1 MLNGI
6 ANRLEHYLDL
16 VSARQKLVASNIAN
30 ANTPGYHT
38 KDIDFHFEFMSQV
51 EKAAST
57 VENQPAVPLNVLE
70 VDGLGVRNDGNN
82 VSLEREMR
90 LLSENASRF
99 NVAVNLWK
107 SQMRAVRMA
116 IQETKNA

>member
-38 KDIDFHFEFMSQV
+38 KDIDFHFEFMSQM

-57 VENQPAVPLNVLE
+57 VENHPAVPLNVLE
-70 VDGLGVRNDGNN
+70 VAGLGVRNDGNN

>member
-57 VENQPAVPLNVLE
+57 VETTPPCRSTCWKW
-70 VDGLGVRNDGNN
+70 LGSGY
-82 VSLEREMR
+82 
-90 LLSENASRF
+90 AT
-99 NVAVNLWK
+99 
-107 SQMRAVRMA
+107 MA
-116 IQETKNA
+116 TT

>member
-1 MLNGI
+1 
-6 ANRLEHYLDL
+6 
-16 VSARQKLVASNIAN
+16 
-30 ANTPGYHT
+30 
-38 KDIDFHFEFMSQV
+38 
-51 EKAAST
+51 
-57 VENQPAVPLNVLE
+57 VPLNVLE
-70 VDGLGVRNDGNN
+70 VAGLGVRNDGNN